1 MLIVDLEFSG
11 YINLDLF
18 ALMLD
23 KDGELAAEED
33 VVL

>member
-11 YINLDLF
+11 CINLDLF